1 MTAPT
6 GYTDSPA
13 GYAALSHGD
22 ALAHLAERQSVF
34 ADLLATAD
42 LDAPV
47 PTCPGWTVTNLAH
60 HLGTVHRWAAGAVRE
75 GRPVDLEETGPTDR
89 DALVDWYREGAD
101 GLTALLTATDEAA
114 EVWSFGPKP
123 RTARFWSRRQAHE
136 TAMHTE
142 DLGLAAGALPPLPA
156 DLALD
161 GVDEV
166 VTMFFPRQVHL
177 QRTVPLDR
185 SLALVPDGAG
195 ARWVLAGDG
204 GTVSDDVPE
213 AEATVAGPA
222 QVLVRLL
229 WQRVTLDAALAAG
242 VTLDGDEAAARTVL
256 GARLTP

>member
-6 GYTDSPA
+6 GFTPSPA
-13 GYAALSHGD
+13 GYAALSHTD
-22 ALAHLAERQSVF
+22 ALAHLERRQAVF
-34 ADLLATAD
+34 ADLLSTTD

-47 PTCPGWTVTNLAH
+47 PTCPGWTVTTLAH

-75 GRPVDLEETGPTDR
+75 GRPLDLEETGPTDR
-89 DALVDWYREGAD
+89 EALVAWYREGAD
-101 GLTALLTATDEAA
+101 GLVALLAATDEAA

-136 TAMHTE
+136 TAMHVE

-166 VTMFFPRQVHL
+166 ATMFFPRQVHL
-177 QRTVPLDR
+177 GRTTPLER
-185 SLALVPDGAG
+185 SLALMPGGAG
-195 ARWVLAGDG
+195 RWVLAGSG
-204 GTVSDDVPE
+204 VAADDVPD
-213 AEATVAGPA
+213 ADATLAGPA
-222 QVLVRLL
+222 EVLVRLL
-229 WQRVTLDAALAAG
+229 WKRVTLDDALAAG
-242 VTLDGDEAAARTVL
+242 VALDGDEAAARAVL

>member
-6 GYTDSPA
+6 GYTPSPT

-22 ALAHLAERQSVF
+22 ALAHLAQRQSVF
-34 ADLLATAD
+34 ADLLATTD
-42 LDAPV
+42 LGAAV
-47 PTCPGWTVTNLAH
+47 PTCPGWTVTDLAH

-75 GRPVDLEETGPTDR
+75 GRPLDLEETGPADR
-89 DALVDWYREGAD
+89 DGLVAWYREGAD
-101 GLTALLTATDEAA
+101 DLTALLTATDEAA

-136 TAMHTE
+136 TAMHAE
-142 DLGLAAGALPPLPA
+142 DLGLAAGAVPALPA

-166 VTMFFPRQVHL
+166 VTLFFPRQARL
-177 QRTVPLDR
+177 GRTVPLEH
-185 SLALVPDGAG
+185 SLALVPDGV

-204 GTVSDDVPE
+204 ATSSDDVPVTD
-213 AEATVAGPA
+213 ATLAGPA

-229 WQRVTLDAALAAG
+229 WQRVTLDEALAAG
-242 VTLDGDEAAARTVL
+242 VSLDGDEAAARAVL

>member
-6 GYTDSPA
+6 GFTASPA
-13 GYAALSHGD
+13 GYAVLSHGD
-22 ALAHLAERQSVF
+22 ALAHLAQRQSVF
-34 ADLLATAD
+34 ADLLATAA

-47 PTCPGWTVTNLAH
+47 PTCPGWTVTALAH
-60 HLGTVHRWAAGAVRE
+60 HLGTVHRWAAGAVRD
-75 GRPVDLEETGPTDR
+75 GRPDEREETGPTDR
-89 DALVDWYREGAD
+89 DGLVAWYGEGAHE
-101 GLTALLTATDEAA
+101 LTALLTATDEAA

-142 DLGLAAGALPPLPA
+142 DLGLAAGAMPPLPA

-177 QRTVPLDR
+177 GRTPPLER
-185 SLALVPDGAG
+185 SLALVPDGAS
-195 ARWVLAGDG
+195 RWVLAGDG
-204 GTVSDDVPE
+204 TTPSDDALP
-213 AEATVAGPA
+213 ADATLAGPA
-222 QVLVRLL
+222 EVLVRLL
-229 WQRVTLDAALAAG
+229 WQRVTLDEALAAG
-242 VTLDGDEAAARTVL
+242 LRLDGDEAAARAVL